1 MLVMSKRPHVGLRNC
16 ISMCIQTIQV
26 TVISDT
32 LSPNLS
38 IALEEKVSFTVLA
51 FVTEFVVSNT
61 NRALVLCDK
70 VLLQRVGYLL
80 IVMYILLSFR
90 LVADDVGQDI
100 MKKAGNQKVQDVQ
113 QIKTLG

>member
-1 MLVMSKRPHVGLRNC
+1 
-16 ISMCIQTIQV
+16 MCIQTIQV

-38 IALEEKVSFTVLA
+38 ITLEEKVSFTVLA